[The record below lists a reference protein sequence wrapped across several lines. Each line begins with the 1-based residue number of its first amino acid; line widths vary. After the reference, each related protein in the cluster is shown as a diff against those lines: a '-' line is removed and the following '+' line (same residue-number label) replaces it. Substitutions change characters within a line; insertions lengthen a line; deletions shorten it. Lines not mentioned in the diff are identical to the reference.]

1 MALILGSTVPAD
13 TAKGLKLISYI
24 ILINKLLKI
33 NIKTLYLIIMTFK
46 VMIIRF
52 KVLILTLIVKIMT
65 VFAYFGLI
73 RAHNVKLHLLSVAI
87 QAFLIKTMD
96 VNGSKILNSPYS

>member
-52 KVLILTLIVKIMT
+52 KVIMLTLIVKIMT
-65 VFAYFGLI
+65 FCLF
-73 RAHNVKLHLLSVAI
+73 RFDQS
-87 QAFLIKTMD
+87 
-96 VNGSKILNSPYS
+96 S